1 MTLDA
6 TLSDSPV
13 ADVALLDGGHRVDPL
28 TVELPPVHAGAFAV
42 PTNLSPS
49 RVDAF
54 TSCPLAFRFSSLEKL
69 PEAPSAP
76 ATKGSLVHRALEL
89 LFTLPNAERTLEA
102 GLSMLARAAAE
113 YAVDPDFTGLGLD
126 AEAEAAFLADAEKL
140 VRNYFTM
147 EDPTAV
153 RDIGLEL
160 RLEVPVGSLRLR
172 GIIDRLDLTEDGE
185 LIVTD
190 YKTGK
195 PPRASN
201 EQSKL
206 GGVHFYAYLCQELFG
221 KRPVSVQLMYLST
234 GETIVARPTE
244 NSVRFL
250 PKRTLAVWNAVEK
263 ACVSGDF
270 KPRQGPLC
278 NYCAYQ
284 VWCPAFGGDPDRAAL
299 EAPAALATMLA
310 VKADASA

>member
-1 MTLDA
+1 M
-6 TLSDSPV
+6 
-13 ADVALLDGGHRVDPL
+13 LLDEGHRVDPAPERGFSAVA
-28 TVELPPVHAGAFAV
+28 TPSDGAFPV

-102 GLSMLARAAAE
+102 GLTMLSRAADEFASN
-113 YAVDPDFTGLGLD
+113 PDYTGLGLD
-126 AEAEAAFLADAEKL
+126 DEAEAAFLDDAERL

-147 EDPTAV
+147 EDPTMV

-160 RLEVPVGSLRLR
+160 RLDVPVGSLRLR

-195 PPRASN
+195 PPRVSN

-221 KRPVSVQLMYLST
+221 KRPVEVKLMYLST
-234 GETIVARPTE
+234 GETIIARPTE

-250 PKRTLAVWNAVEK
+250 PKRTIAVWNAVEK
-263 ACVSGDF
+263 ACASGDF

-278 NYCAYQ
+278 NYCSFQA
-284 VWCPAFGGDPDRAAL
+284 WCPAFGGDPDRAAL
-299 EAPAALATMLA
+299 EAPAAVATMLA
-310 VKADASA
+310 ANSAA